1 MVIWRWNAMGGV
13 NLLEWTVNP
22 FQSSNI
28 SKLQDF
34 YWLSFEELYNEDI
47 MKIKWVKKDDL
58 NYIKENR
65 DIEYAK
71 KSTVWFELRD
81 VQGDE
86 KFKKLKDFYWFTLAD
101 TQDADKLIQL
111 GLNSKDILYITWKD
125 IDKLWDEEIEK
136 WGVVKS
142 VKSNDDITQIEQ
154 SGDIDDELDYTDD
167 NVTEEDMREEYKFKF
182 WKKAPHN
189 MKLETLKAKLWTK
202 N

>member
-1 MVIWRWNAMGGV
+1 MVIWRWNAMVGV

-34 YWLSFEELYNEDI
+34 YWLSFEELYDEDI
-47 MKIKWVKKDDL
+47 MKIKWVKKEELD
-58 NYIKENR
+58 YIKENR

-101 TQDADKLIQL
+101 TQDTDKLIQL
-111 GLNSKDILYITWKD
+111 GLSSKDILYITWKD

-154 SGDIDDELDYTDD
+154 GGDIDDELDYTDD

>member
-13 NLLEWTVNP
+13 NLLDWTINP

-58 NYIKENR
+58 SYIKENR

-111 GLNSKDILYITWKD
+111 GLSSKDILYITWKD

-142 VKSNDDITQIEQ
+142 VKSNDDITQMEQ